1 MILTVTLAAAAAMVL
16 ASGSPRRRL
25 FPPAARERRPPPV
38 RAASVLCG
46 AGLAWLLGGFVGAVV
61 GVVVA
66 VMGPRVVGGV
76 PRGADEERAV
86 AASLPVALDLLAAC
100 LTGGAALS
108 TAVQVV
114 AQASPGVL
122 GQRLR
127 AVAAALLVGAPP
139 AEAWRALGSTGPAGV
154 AARALVRSAEG
165 GAPVAAAVRRVAAQT
180 RAAQAAAAR
189 ERARRAG
196 VLVVGPLGLCFLP
209 AFVLLGIVPAVL
221 GLAAPVLGT
230 L

>member
-1 MILTVTLAAAAAMVL
+1 MLTVLLATAAAAAL
-16 ASGSPRRRL
+16 AAAPSHRRV
-25 FPPAARERRPPPV
+25 FPAPQRARRPPPV
-38 RAASVLCG
+38 RAAAVMCG
-46 AGLAWLLGGFVGAVV
+46 AGLAWVLGGVIGPVV
-61 GVVVA
+61 GTGVA
-66 VMGPRVVGGV
+66 LLGPRVVGGLD
-76 PRGADEERAV
+76 RGPDVERAV

-100 LTGGAALS
+100 LVGGASLP

-114 AQASPGVL
+114 ALASPGAL
-122 GQRLR
+122 GERLR

-139 AEAWRALGSTGPAGV
+139 TEAWRALGAVGPAGI
-154 AARALVRSAEG
+154 ATRALVRSADG

-196 VLVVGPLGLCFLP
+196 ILVVGPLGLCFLP

-221 GLAAPVLGT
+221 GLAAPVLGG